1 MRNLHKKNKIISSK
15 GGWLVA
21 AKIAESTRKTAVSP
35 TCCHLYDYCS
45 NNPMRYTD
53 PDGNAILIEFR
64 YKSEKRSIHKTYIWD
79 NKNNCFRT
87 RFTRQVVK
95 NNTFVTD
102 ITACIVYLK
111 GSNHANEII
120 DALNGNGKTTIVN
133 NKGFSRV
140 DYSDNGT
147 VTILFD
153 SNQWLDLKDCWKSK
167 NSTALNLGHEFV
179 HAYDHVIEGTYESDL
194 KNKNVPENFQDLAEM
209 NAVKNTNKMAVELG
223 EAIRTDYT
231 TARSEKRDENSK
243 FVTDF
248 VNNQWRW

>member
-1 MRNLHKKNKIISSK
+1 MNICFQKKLYYPASQKN
-15 GGWLVA
+15 GFRCLVLGL
-21 AKIAESTRKTAVSP
+21 VY
-35 TCCHLYDYCS
+35 CHLYHYAG
-45 NNPMRYTD
+45 NNPVKYTD
-53 PDGNAILIEFR
+53 PDGKAILIEFR
-64 YKSEKRSIHKTYIWD
+64 YKSDLLNRSTHKTYIWD

-194 KNKNVPENFQDLAEM
+194 NNKNVPENFQNLAEM

-243 FVTDF
+243 SVTDF